1 MMPRTGAAH
10 LNLKALDF
18 IRPAQQLLEFTL
30 RARTSA
36 TRRQSLSKDIGHEP
50 QLFDFANGTVRLGR
64 SADVVA
70 GGSKEIRM
78 GIAELIEHLEAPAIF
93 SQQDLFAQPVF
104 QAPAEVFAPTSPKP
118 RTLLRHGRRLV
129 ARRNI

>member
-30 RARTSA
+30 GAGTGAS
-36 TRRQSLSKDIGHEP
+36 RRQSLSKDIGHEP
-50 QLFDFANGTVRLGR
+50 QLFDLTNGTVRLGR
-64 SADVVA
+64 SADFVA
-70 GGSKEIRM
+70 SCSKEIGM
-78 GIAELIEHLEAPAIF
+78 GIAEFVEHLEAPAIF
-93 SQQDLFAQPVF
+93 SQQDLFPQSVF
-104 QAPAEVFAPTSPKP
+104 QAAAEVFAPTSPKP

-129 ARRNI
+129 ARRDI